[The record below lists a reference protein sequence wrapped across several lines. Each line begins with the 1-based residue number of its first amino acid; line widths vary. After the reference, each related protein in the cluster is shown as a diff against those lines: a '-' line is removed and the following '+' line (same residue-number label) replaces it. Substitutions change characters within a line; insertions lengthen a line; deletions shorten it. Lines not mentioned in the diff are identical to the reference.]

1 METKVINIKRN
12 LELLNNL
19 EELTNQESIHY
30 DSDVAEEK
38 EEIKAKILS
47 GEITD
52 L

>member
-12 LELLNNL
+12 LNLLENL
-19 EELTNQESIHY
+19 DELTNPESIHY
-30 DSDVAEEK
+30 DADVAEEK
-38 EEIKAKILS
+38 EEIRAKILS